1 MYKRKILP
9 CNPILKEY
17 AKKLRKQGILSEVI
31 LWCCLKRGKRMG
43 YDFHRQKPILD
54 YIIDFFAPDLMLAIE
69 IDGVSHGYK
78 NEQDEERDNRLGQ
91 LGIKV
96 LRFDDGDVKNNLD
109 GVLDE
114 IDFWI
119 KDHFSNPP
127 RPREARVH
135 PSHGGELNL

>member
-1 MYKRKILP
+1 MFKRKILP

-17 AKKLRKQGILSEVI
+17 AKKLRKQGVLSEVI
-31 LWCCLKRGKRMG
+31 LWHSLKSGQRFG

-54 YIIDFFAPDLMLAIE
+54 YIVDFFSPDLMLAIE

-78 NEQDEERDNRLGQ
+78 NNQDEERDKRLGQ

-96 LRFDDGDVKNNLD
+96 LRFTDSSVKNNLG

-114 IDFWI
+114 IDIWI
-119 KDHFSNPP
+119 KENYPNSTRF
-127 RPREARVH
+127 
-135 PSHGGELNL
+135 LK